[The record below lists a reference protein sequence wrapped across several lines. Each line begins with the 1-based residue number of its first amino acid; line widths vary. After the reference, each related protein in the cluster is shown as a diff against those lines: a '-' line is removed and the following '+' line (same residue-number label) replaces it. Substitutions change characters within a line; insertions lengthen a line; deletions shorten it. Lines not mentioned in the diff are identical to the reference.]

1 MYKRYE
7 RNVLLGQKQTG
18 KSLLY
23 SEYYQWLD
31 AAANARDD
39 YLNGKISEEEAL
51 KIIKAP

>member
-1 MYKRYE
+1 MYKRYK

-31 AAANARDD
+31 AAAKALDD
-39 YLNGKISEEEAL
+39 YLNSKISEEEAL
-51 KIIKAP
+51 KIIKSP